1 MDTPLPGPITPF
13 LIKIVLLTLN
23 IFVITISD
31 YVCTIKVSRIHKL
44 CACTVIPLGVFI
56 QKFVYEY
63 YRTLVHHYITICFI
77 DHKNDDNLVCTKRCA
92 AFECFHTLYYFR
104 ATHLDTRVFTHY
116 RLREERHF
124 TQWYAIIS
132 FALHSESFWQI
143 RKKYFFCF

>member
-1 MDTPLPGPITPF
+1 MPLPRPITPF

-116 RLREERHF
+116 RLREEWHF

-132 FALHSESFWQI
+132 FALHSESF
-143 RKKYFFCF
+143 